1 MRDWSSGPKGAS
13 VAKTLRQEH
22 TEHTRLAL
30 LAAATRLFAERGY
43 AQTSIDDVVALA
55 RVTRG
60 ALYHHFS
67 SKQDIFRAVCDAEDS
82 KVVDRVRAAAMDT
95 DASPQDRMLAAL
107 DTYFVESRDPTYRAI
122 VLREAHEA
130 QIREEGRR
138 YTPAMQT
145 LIGAMVKELDRAG
158 TISTNDPDMLTRML
172 CATLCEAATA
182 AADEQAKEYATSVVC
197 RMLFTPEAA

>member
-1 MRDWSSGPKGAS
+1 

-30 LAAATRLFAERGY
+30 LAAATRLFADRGY

-67 SKQDIFRAVCDAEDS
+67 SKQDIFRAVCDAEDH
-82 KVVDRVRAAAMDT
+82 KVVDRVREAAS
-95 DASPQDRMLAAL
+95 ASQAPPQERLLVAL
-107 DTYFVESRDPTYRAI
+107 NTFFTESRDPTYRAI

-130 QIREEGRR
+130 QVREEGRR
-138 YTPAMQT
+138 YTPAMAD
-145 LIGAMVKELDRAG
+145 LIGGMVRELDRAG
-158 TISTNDPDMLTRML
+158 VIKTDDPDMLTRML

-182 AADEQAKEYATSVVC
+182 AADEQSKEYATSVVC
-197 RMLFTPEAA
+197 RMLFTSDAA

>member
-1 MRDWSSGPKGAS
+1 LDQEEATG

-30 LAAATRLFAERGY
+30 LAAATRLFADRGY

-67 SKQDIFRAVCDAEDS
+67 SKQDIFRAVCDAEDH
-82 KVVDRVRAAAMDT
+82 KVVDRVREAATA
-95 DASPQDRMLAAL
+95 AQGLPQERMLVAL
-107 DTYFVESRDPTYRAI
+107 DTFFTESRDPTYRAI

-130 QIREEGRR
+130 QVREEGRR
-138 YTPAMQT
+138 YTPAMAD
-145 LIGAMVKELDRAG
+145 LIGGMVRELEQAG
-158 TISTNDPDMLTRML
+158 VIKTDDPDMLTRML
-172 CATLCEAATA
+172 CATLCEAATV
-182 AADEQAKEYATSVVC
+182 AADEQTKEYATSVVC
-197 RMLFTPEAA
+197 RMLFTPDAA